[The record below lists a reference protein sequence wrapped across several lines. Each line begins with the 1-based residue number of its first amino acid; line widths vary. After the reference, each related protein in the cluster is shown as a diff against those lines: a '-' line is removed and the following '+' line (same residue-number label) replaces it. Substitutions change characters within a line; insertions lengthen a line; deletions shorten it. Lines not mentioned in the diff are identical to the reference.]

1 MTTGWKKSA
10 KLSVL
15 ALTVCGLVVG
25 PAALAERPP
34 TQAAAQNPNVTVDPA
49 LLNGIQFRHLSVF
62 SRGGRVTAVAGVQA
76 DQKLYYMGST
86 GGGVW
91 RTNDA
96 GATWTNISDGFFEA
110 ASIGAIDVADSNPNV
125 IYVGTGSA
133 CPRGNISPGIGMYK
147 SADSG
152 KTWQHI
158 GLRTAG
164 TIGRIQVHPT
174 NPDLVYVAVLGNLFA
189 PNKERGVYR
198 SSDGGKTW
206 QNVHFLSDRTG
217 AVDLTMDP
225 KNPNTLIA
233 AMWTTERK
241 PWTINS
247 GGPDSGMY
255 RTTDGGSTW
264 QRLANGLPKGRMGR
278 IGVSISG
285 ADSKRV
291 YAQIEAEFDQGGV
304 YRSDDGGTTWTRGFT
319 GRALQQRA
327 WYYTHIHAD
336 PVDVDTVY
344 ALNVGAFK
352 STDGGKTFQGGA
364 IQSHSDHHDLWINP
378 LNNKAMIGGNDGGG
392 TVFDGKAWT
401 AQNTQPTAEIY
412 RLTVDTRWPY
422 WVYGAQQDNS
432 TIAVPSSNQG
442 ETYAVGGGESGHIAV
457 DPRDFN
463 IIYAGNYGGTMSRTD
478 RRFGTSENVRVY
490 ADSQTGQRAADMKYR
505 QQWNAP
511 IKISP
516 HNPDVVYTTSQHVH
530 RTTNG
535 GLDWTVVSG
544 DLTRNDKK
552 RQDYSGGE
560 GITRDNTGVEV
571 YSTIFAFEESTT
583 TPGLIW
589 AGSDDGLVHVS
600 RDNAKTWTRVSPAD
614 WPEGCINSI
623 DPSVHDPGRAT
634 VAMYRYRQ
642 GDFTPYLYQTNDYG
656 KTWRRIADGKNGIP
670 NWHYTRVVR
679 EDPARRGLLYAGT
692 EFGLYVSFD
701 DGAHWQPLQLNLPI
715 TPVTDLMIYRDDI
728 IVTTQGRGFW
738 ILSNLAPLRT
748 VKPATQVPAAILYK
762 PEDGYRV
769 GAATGA
775 VPAPSFYYWF
785 RDAPKEPVTIEIL
798 DAKNTSIAT
807 WTAQPGTAPIPDPG
821 TVTGTGTP
829 GAAAPPTTPP
839 AAAGGG
845 GGRGGGGAGRGGG
858 GGGGGGGRGGGG
870 AEAGE
875 GGGQGRGGRGG
886 GGGGP
891 AGIAS
896 AVQGMNRAVWTNM
909 RFPQLY
915 TQPQGIVMWG
925 GGGAAGPKVPP
936 GTYTVKVTSG
946 SWSESQAFRL
956 KTDPRLLP
964 VMTDAE
970 GAEQLRLAREVG
982 GQINELYTNLGKIRD
997 VKAQAAEI
1005 SKTAGAGSPVA
1016 AAAKTLTDRLT
1027 AVESDM
1033 TQIQGEGGQDALN
1046 FPGRLD
1052 NQLVVLYNN
1061 IANTERRL
1069 GTPITERYK
1078 DLKPVADGILQRA
1091 RTALQTDVATFNG
1104 VLTKAGLKA
1113 IVVK

>member
-1 MTTGWKKSA
+1 
-10 KLSVL
+10 
-15 ALTVCGLVVG
+15 
-25 PAALAERPP
+25 
-34 TQAAAQNPNVTVDPA
+34 
-49 LLNGIQFRHLSVF
+49 
-62 SRGGRVTAVAGVQA
+62 
-76 DQKLYYMGST
+76 
-86 GGGVW
+86 
-91 RTNDA
+91 
-96 GATWTNISDGFFEA
+96 
-110 ASIGAIDVADSNPNV
+110 
-125 IYVGTGSA
+125 
-133 CPRGNISPGIGMYK
+133 
-147 SADSG
+147 
-152 KTWQHI
+152 
-158 GLRTAG
+158 
-164 TIGRIQVHPT
+164 
-174 NPDLVYVAVLGNLFA
+174 
-189 PNKERGVYR
+189 
-198 SSDGGKTW
+198 
-206 QNVHFLSDRTG
+206 
-217 AVDLTMDP
+217 
-225 KNPNTLIA
+225 
-233 AMWTTERK
+233 
-241 PWTINS
+241 
-247 GGPDSGMY
+247 
-255 RTTDGGSTW
+255 
-264 QRLANGLPKGRMGR
+264 
-278 IGVSISG
+278 
-285 ADSKRV
+285 
-291 YAQIEAEFDQGGV
+291 
-304 YRSDDGGTTWTRGFT
+304 
-319 GRALQQRA
+319 
-327 WYYTHIHAD
+327 
-336 PVDVDTVY
+336 
-344 ALNVGAFK
+344 
-352 STDGGKTFQGGA
+352 
-364 IQSHSDHHDLWINP
+364 
-378 LNNKAMIGGNDGGG
+378 
-392 TVFDGKAWT
+392 
-401 AQNTQPTAEIY
+401 
-412 RLTVDTRWPY
+412 
-422 WVYGAQQDNS
+422 
-432 TIAVPSSNQG
+432 
-442 ETYAVGGGESGHIAV
+442 
-457 DPRDFN
+457 
-463 IIYAGNYGGTMSRTD
+463 
-478 RRFGTSENVRVY
+478 
-490 ADSQTGQRAADMKYR
+490 
-505 QQWNAP
+505 
-511 IKISP
+511 
-516 HNPDVVYTTSQHVH
+516 
-530 RTTNG
+530 
-535 GLDWTVVSG
+535 
-544 DLTRNDKK
+544 
-552 RQDYSGGE
+552 
-560 GITRDNTGVEV
+560 
-571 YSTIFAFEESTT
+571 
-583 TPGLIW
+583 
-589 AGSDDGLVHVS
+589 
-600 RDNAKTWTRVSPAD
+600 
-614 WPEGCINSI
+614 
-623 DPSVHDPGRAT
+623 
-634 VAMYRYRQ
+634 
-642 GDFTPYLYQTNDYG
+642 
-656 KTWRRIADGKNGIP
+656 
-670 NWHYTRVVR
+670 
-679 EDPARRGLLYAGT
+679 LLYAGT

-946 SWSESQAFRL
+946 SWSESQTFRL

-1052 NQLVVLYNN
+1052 NQLVVLYGN

>member
-1 MTTGWKKSA
+1 MTTSWKTSA
-10 KLSVL
+10 KLG
-15 ALTVCGLVVG
+15 ALLLVAAGFVIG
-25 PAALAERPP
+25 PPALAERPSP
-34 TQAAAQNPNVTVDPA
+34 QAPAQNPNVTVDPA
-49 LLNGIQFRHLSVF
+49 LLSGISFRNLNVF
-62 SRGGRVTAVAGVQA
+62 SRGGRVTAVTGVAA
-76 DQKLYYMGST
+76 DQQLYYMGST

-91 RTNDA
+91 RTTDA

-125 IYVGTGSA
+125 IYAGTGSA

-147 SADSG
+147 TTDAG
-152 KTWQHI
+152 KTWQHA
-158 GLRTAG
+158 GLRDGG
-164 TIGRIQVHPT
+164 TIGRIVVHPT
-174 NPDLVYVAVLGNLFA
+174 NPDLLYVAVLGNLFA

-225 KNPNTLIA
+225 KNPNILIA

-247 GGPDSGMY
+247 GGPESGMY
-255 RTTDGGSTW
+255 RTTDGGNKW
-264 QRLANGLPKGRMGR
+264 ERLTNGLPKGRVGR
-278 IGVSISG
+278 VGVSISG

-291 YAQIEAEFDQGGV
+291 YAQVEAEFDQGGN
-304 YRSDDGGTTWTRGFT
+304 YRSDDGGTTWTRTFA
-319 GRALQQRA
+319 GRQLQQRA
-327 WYYTHIHAD
+327 WYYTHIIAD
-336 PVDVDTVY
+336 PVEVDTVY

-352 STDGGKTFQGGA
+352 STDGGKTFQPNA

-378 LNNKAMIGGNDGGG
+378 QNNKAMIGGNDGGA
-392 TVFDGKAWT
+392 TVTVNGSPWT
-401 AQNTQPTAEIY
+401 PQNNQPTAELY

-457 DPRDFN
+457 DPRDPN

-478 RRFGTSENVRVY
+478 RKFGTGESVRVY

-530 RTTNG
+530 RTTNA
-535 GLDWTVVSG
+535 GLDWAVVSP
-544 DLTRNDKK
+544 DLTRNDKR

-571 YSTIFAFEESTT
+571 YSTIFALEESTT
-583 TPGLIW
+583 TPGLLW
-589 AGSDDGLVHVS
+589 AGSDDGLIHIS
-600 RDNAKTWTRVSPAD
+600 RDNGKTWTNVTPKD

-642 GDFTPYLYQTNDYG
+642 GDFTPYLFQTNDYG

-679 EDPARRGLLYAGT
+679 EDPGRRGVLYAGT

-701 DGAHWQPLQLNLPI
+701 DGAHWQSLQLNLPI
-715 TPVTDLMIYRDDI
+715 TPVTDLMIYRDDL

-738 ILSNLAPLRT
+738 ILSNMAPLRT
-748 VKPATQVPAAILYK
+748 VKPNMQAPAAMLFK
-762 PEDGYRV
+762 PEDGYRI
-769 GAATGA
+769 GATAGTLP
-775 VPAPSFYYWF
+775 PAPSFYYWL
-785 RDAPKEPVTIEIL
+785 RDAPTAPVTVEIL
-798 DAKNTSIAT
+798 DEKGTSVAT

-821 TVTGTGTP
+821 TVTSP
-829 GAAAPPTTPP
+829 AAPGGEAA
-839 AAAGGG
+839 AAAGGAG
-845 GGRGGGGAGRGGG
+845 AGRGGGGGAGRGGG
-858 GGGGGGGRGGGG
+858 RGGGG
-870 AEAGE
+870 EQPPEG

-886 GGGGP
+886 GPPGP
-891 AGIAS
+891 PGTAS

-909 RFPQLY
+909 RYPALY

-925 GGGAAGPKVPP
+925 GGGAQGPKMAP
-936 GTYTVKVTSG
+936 GVYTVKVTSG
-946 SWSESQAFRL
+946 SWSESQTFRL

-970 GAEQLRLAREVG
+970 GAEQLRLAREIG
-982 GQINELYTNLGKIRD
+982 GQISELYTNLLKIRD
-997 VKAQAAEI
+997 VKRQAAEMA
-1005 SKTAGAGSPVA
+1005 KTSGSGSPVE

-1027 AVESDM
+1027 AVESEM

-1052 NQLVVLYNN
+1052 NQLVVLYGN
-1061 IANTERRL
+1061 IANSERRM
-1069 GTPITERYK
+1069 GTPITERVK
-1078 DLKPVADGILQRA
+1078 DLRPITDKVLGAA
-1091 RTALQTDVATFNG
+1091 RTALKTDVETFNG
-1104 VLTKAGLKA
+1104 IATKAGMTP